1 MDVIQ
6 FLGILLLIV
15 LILSFLTP
23 FICGHFLKNSTSD
36 HKGFVEGANNN
47 NYMNNNMF
55 EDDDYYTDSNTG
67 FYNDDYSS
75 SDSFSYDD
83 EYEPVTD
90 ITDPQ
95 CLDDSEPW
103 DWTF

>member
-1 MDVIQ
+1 MNLIWGFIGFMF
-6 FLGILLLIV
+6 FLVVLSCIAGFIV
-15 LILSFLTP
+15 GFYLPNTGNTKTNKTKDSP
-23 FICGHFLKNSTSD
+23 F
-36 HKGFVEGANNN
+36 
-47 NYMNNNMF
+47 
-55 EDDDYYTDSNTG
+55 DDDDDDDDDEPNTG
-67 FYNDDYSS
+67 FFSDDYSS